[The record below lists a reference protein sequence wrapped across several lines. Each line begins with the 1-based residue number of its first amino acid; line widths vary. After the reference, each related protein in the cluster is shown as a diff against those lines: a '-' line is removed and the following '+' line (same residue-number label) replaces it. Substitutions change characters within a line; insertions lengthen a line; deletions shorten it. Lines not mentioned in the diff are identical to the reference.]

1 MSEWNEM
8 TRCFYGLALVGGFVL
23 FLCVMSVFA
32 SLLDRTPGEPNEGE
46 PE

>member
-23 FLCVMSVFA
+23 FLCVMGMIA
-32 SLLDRTPGEPNEGE
+32 SWLDNAPGEPNEGE
-46 PE
+46 QE